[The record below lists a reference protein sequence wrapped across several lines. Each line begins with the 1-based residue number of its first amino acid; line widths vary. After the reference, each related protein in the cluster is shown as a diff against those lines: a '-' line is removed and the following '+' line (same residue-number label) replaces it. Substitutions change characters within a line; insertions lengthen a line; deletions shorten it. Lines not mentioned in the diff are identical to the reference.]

1 MARMAPHKVV
11 LHGHELSYVDS
22 GSGPVVLFIHG
33 ILGSQQQWAHLVDT
47 MDDDHRVLV
56 PDLFGHGESAK
67 PLGDYSLSAHAAA
80 MRDLLDHLEIERV
93 TLVGHSLGGGI
104 AMQFFYLF
112 PERVE
117 RLVLV
122 SSGGLGREVN
132 LLLRSATLPG
142 AAQVLSVLASAPVL
156 SPVEALG
163 RGASKVGWRPGAD
176 IGAIWRGFRS
186 LGDRESR
193 RAFLATTRAVIDIG
207 GQTHQR
213 PRPPRWSRATHP
225 DPDRVGHE
233 GPDDP
238 GRART
243 QRPAQTLPDC
253 RVELFEG
260 AGHFPH
266 LDDPDR
272 FARVLREFI
281 AADATH
287 GAADCGRGLTD
298 PPRWRH
304 AAPRSSSGCCAA
316 SVRGDRGAGEVAA
329 GLGRDEHDHRRDLLG
344 RRGPRGSWRQR
355 SGRCSRGPWR
365 RTSQLPSGR
374 ARRC

>member
-11 LHGHELSYVDS
+11 LHGHELSYVDG

-33 ILGSQQQWAHLVDT
+33 ILGSQRQWAHLVDK

-80 MRDLLDHLEIERV
+80 MRDLLDHLGIERV

-112 PERVE
+112 PERVD

-122 SSGGLGREVN
+122 ASGGLGREVN
-132 LLLRSATLPG
+132 LVLRSATLPG
-142 AAQVLSVLASAPVL
+142 AEQVLSVLASAPVL
-156 SPVEALG
+156 SRVEALG

-176 IGAIWRGFRS
+176 IGAIWRGFSS

-207 GQTHQR
+207 GQSISAHDHLEGALPIPTLIVWGSKDRMIPASHAL
-213 PRPPRWSRATHP
+213 SVERA
-225 DPDRVGHE
+225 
-233 GPDDP
+233 
-238 GRART
+238 
-243 QRPAQTLPDC
+243 LPDC

-281 AADATH
+281 ADGATQEQPT
-287 GAADCGRGLTD
+287 AAED
-298 PPRWRH
+298 
-304 AAPRSSSGCCAA
+304 
-316 SVRGDRGAGEVAA
+316 
-329 GLGRDEHDHRRDLLG
+329 
-344 RRGPRGSWRQR
+344 
-355 SGRCSRGPWR
+355 
-365 RTSQLPSGR
+365 
-374 ARRC
+374 